1 MSIETTVTTEVTAL
15 SLTKEKFADKLAA
28 DLGITKKLAE
38 QIYDLGFGYV
48 RETLEANGRVRL
60 PGVGVLFVD
69 DIEAKEYP
77 IPGTTQKVQKGA
89 RKRYKLN
96 SKPFEA

>member
-1 MSIETTVTTEVTAL
+1 MTIETTVTTEEKL
-15 SLTKEKFADKLAA
+15 SLTKDKFVDKLAS
-28 DLGITKKLAE
+28 DLGLTKKLAE